1 MNDMVSMRKTRP
13 LGLAGMF
20 TGVEAVVAG
29 TLGIAEGSTAGFD
42 GDVLRGGKLL
52 V

>member
-13 LGLAGMF
+13 LASGTEMGWGAGVG
-20 TGVEAVVAG
+20 GVSG
-29 TLGIAEGSTAGFD
+29 FLSDDDLREGK
-42 GDVLRGGKLL
+42 RL